1 MKYFYF
7 LFFILFFMPIVH
19 CLKITEVELNP
30 VGSDAGFEWMEFFSE
45 SNISLEGYRI
55 VNNDMDE
62 IFLSGNFSGY
72 LVYVF
77 SKQWLDNSN
86 ESIYLYKEDELIDET
101 IVLND
106 SYNDD
111 FTWQFCDGWEF
122 LKETKGKEN
131 CEKKEEVKDI
141 PDNVEKEADENKNKI
156 KEDDF
161 KEEKIVEKEKFVEKV
176 EEEIKEPEIIRLN
189 RKEQKN
195 INSEPVTEEKE
206 NNYAIYGFIVFGV
219 FIVLLLIF
227 RRKSLYKNEF
237 E

>member
-1 MKYFYF
+1 M
-7 LFFILFFMPIVH
+7 
-19 CLKITEVELNP
+19 
-30 VGSDAGFEWMEFFSE
+30 
-45 SNISLEGYRI
+45 
-55 VNNDMDE
+55 
-62 IFLSGNFSGY
+62 
-72 LVYVF
+72 
-77 SKQWLDNSN
+77 
-86 ESIYLYKEDELIDET
+86 YKEDELIDET

-141 PDNVEKEADENKNKI
+141 PDNVEKEEIEEESIEKD
-156 KEDDF
+156 
-161 KEEKIVEKEKFVEKV
+161 KEEVKVKNVEKKIIDSKEEVKV
-176 EEEIKEPEIIRLN
+176 EVKKPEVIRLN
-189 RKEQKN
+189 SEQKS